1 LGTGAFLGL
10 LPFSAIIVRRATQA
24 SRPVAARPQ
33 VFTTSRQD
41 RRPQR
46 FAGLFHPAGTPR
58 VSVSRGH
65 NLIDRVLFP
74 VPGSY
79 AVILSYMVSFHVS
92 RAVPDRPAIAPLR
105 WRRPYETQ
113 PLVVYETTGCHPG
126 LGPALERCSRPG
138 PPHLAERFHPSD
150 ASAPLLT
157 LSPSGFSS
165 PAALGRKALPLSGL
179 SPP

>member
-79 AVILSYMVSFHVS
+79 AVILSFMASFHVS

-113 PLVVYETTGCHPG
+113 PLTVYETAGCHHG

-138 PPHLAERFHPSD
+138 PPHLAKGFHPPG

-179 SPP
+179 LPP